1 MMCAASSMP
10 CNVDVGGSKEMSKYA
25 IGLNE
30 DHDITL
36 NEVTRESKK
45 MSVLFCAT
53 LIS

>member
-1 MMCAASSMP
+1 MP
-10 CNVDVGGSKEMSKYA
+10 CNVDIGGSKEMSKYA

-36 NEVTRESKK
+36 SEVKRESKK
-45 MSVLFCAT
+45 MSALFCAT